1 MSNKSFPNYRENA
14 DTEIVVARV
23 WKIARIQESNATSL
37 AKIALSLQQPETAGP
52 HSCF

>member
-1 MSNKSFPNYRENA
+1 MSNKSFSNFRENA
-14 DTEIVVARV
+14 DTEIAVARV

-37 AKIALSLQQPETAGP
+37 AKSALSFQQPETAGP